1 MTKIGRELQTKV
13 RKMFKELLKIRQD
26 YSNQLG
32 QWSEEWEEK
41 FSQDLSILES
51 YGTTKNLLVSLS
63 SIGNEMADQINEK
76 NAELNDIMIS
86 IPKTDSYSTR
96 KSQIEQAHNWLE
108 ENENKCALL
117 KRQQS
122 ETNDHLKQV
131 KLNLRKATL
140 SKSDQKK
147 YQKREI
153 KDKDKLVELKRSVS
167 QANDKCQQ
175 ANEEYRTNMIAIYEE
190 SQNDE
195 VERLQSFK
203 EPIKKVIQVL
213 NIESPDLDEAVQEHN
228 PEGDL
233 KHWKRKFRFQHFV
246 SSLQK
251 LQD

>member
-1 MTKIGRELQTKV
+1 MTKIGQELQTKV
-13 RKMFKELLKIRQD
+13 RKMFKELLKIQQD
-26 YSNQLG
+26 YSSQLE
-32 QWSEEWEEK
+32 QWSEGWTEQ
-41 FSQDLSILES
+41 FSQNLAILES

-86 IPKTDSYSTR
+86 IPKTDSYPSR
-96 KSQIEQAHNWLE
+96 KSQIEQAQNWLE
-108 ENENKCALL
+108 KDENKCALL
-117 KRQQS
+117 KRQES
-122 ETNDHLKQV
+122 ETSDHLKQV
-131 KLNLRKATL
+131 KQDLRKASL

-153 KDKDKLVELKRSVS
+153 KDKDKLAELKRSVS

-195 VERLQSFK
+195 VERLRSLK
-203 EPIKKVIQVL
+203 DPINKVLQVL
-213 NIESPDLDEAVQEHN
+213 NIESPELDEAVQEHN
-228 PEGDL
+228 PEDDL
-233 KHWKRKFRFQHFV
+233 KHWKRKFRFHRFV
-246 SSLQK
+246 SSLKK